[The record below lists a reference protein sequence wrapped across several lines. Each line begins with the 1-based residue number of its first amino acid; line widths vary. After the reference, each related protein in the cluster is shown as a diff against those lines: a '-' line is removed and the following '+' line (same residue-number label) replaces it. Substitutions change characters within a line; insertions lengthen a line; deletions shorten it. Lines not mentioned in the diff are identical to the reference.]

1 MNLPGTPSLI
11 YLGFLL
17 LFLPWIAIR
26 SAARLKAITSTGEVD
41 AAKLRTTSLYS
52 TFFCLSLIL
61 WFSWVVGSGFH
72 FSFFAL
78 PPDLFSALI
87 CTIGGL
93 LTVLFIRY
101 FLRSPL
107 PLEQKK
113 SLLVYHLAPQTPREW
128 LLKLAVIA
136 LASVAEE
143 VAYRGVAYA
152 ILWYTTQSLL
162 LSVLISSLA
171 FALAHWYQ
179 ERRAMVAIFLF
190 SLVMHLVVN
199 ITHSLLCAILIH
211 ALYDLYA
218 LWRISR
224 DASKIL
230 GTDNSPIIS

>member
-1 MNLPGTPSLI
+1 MNLPGTPSLV
-11 YLGFLL
+11 YLAFLL

-26 SAARLKAITSTGEVD
+26 SAARLRVLTSVDELD

-52 TFFCLSLIL
+52 TLFCLALQL
-61 WFSWVVGSGFH
+61 WFSWVVGSGFR
-72 FSFFAL
+72 FPFFAL
-78 PPDLFSALI
+78 PQDSFAALV

-93 LTVLFIRY
+93 FTALAIRY
-101 FLRSPL
+101 FFRTPHQK
-107 PLEQKK
+107 QKK
-113 SLLVYHLAPQTPREW
+113 SLLVYHLAPQTRHEW
-128 LLKLAVIA
+128 LLKLTVIA

-152 ILWYTTQSLL
+152 ILWYTTQSML
-162 LSVLISSLA
+162 LSMAISSLA

-179 ERRAMVAIFLF
+179 GRRAMVAIFLF

-224 DASKIL
+224 DAPTIL
-230 GTDNSPIIS
+230 ESNSA